1 MEYHRLDYFVA
12 GFQLDGVFLPHSV
25 VPLCLYF
32 PACANN
38 VFTCLCFAFCLCRSC
53 LAFVPSSPCF
63 CRFTLGL
70 FSRFGSFAP
79 FPSCLTSVYPYLAR
93 LLRCSCFVVCGLHQ
107 TRILSG
113 RESAYCSLCDPQSMD
128 PKVDNLTVLDDLN
141 ENSLLNILRT
151 RFRKDMI
158 YSNIGTILVSVN
170 PFKPLPLYTPQ
181 QVTCGSWWWGLL

>member
-1 MEYHRLDYFVA
+1 MATFFESGTWVWIPDEDEVVLPAKAKSAFRLGERATVVMEN
-12 GFQLDGVFLPHSV
+12 G
-25 VPLCLYF
+25 
-32 PACANN
+32 
-38 VFTCLCFAFCLCRSC
+38 T
-53 LAFVPSSPCF
+53 
-63 CRFTLGL
+63 
-70 FSRFGSFAP
+70 
-79 FPSCLTSVYPYLAR
+79 
-93 LLRCSCFVVCGLHQ
+93 

-181 QVTCGSWWWGLL
+181 QMERYKEGPRGK

>member
-1 MEYHRLDYFVA
+1 M
-12 GFQLDGVFLPHSV
+12 
-25 VPLCLYF
+25 
-32 PACANN
+32 
-38 VFTCLCFAFCLCRSC
+38 
-53 LAFVPSSPCF
+53 
-63 CRFTLGL
+63 
-70 FSRFGSFAP
+70 
-79 FPSCLTSVYPYLAR
+79 
-93 LLRCSCFVVCGLHQ
+93 VCDLHQ

-181 QVTCGSWWWGLL
+181 QVMCALVEGGGVVVVIVVVVVEGGEDKWGVGWWQLGWW